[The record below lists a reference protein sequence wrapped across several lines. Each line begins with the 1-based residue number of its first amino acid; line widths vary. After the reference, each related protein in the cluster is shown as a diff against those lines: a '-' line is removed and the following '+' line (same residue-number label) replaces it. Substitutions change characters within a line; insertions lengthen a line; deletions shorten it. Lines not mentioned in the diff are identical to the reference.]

1 MFLGRSLTGKR
12 YNVLELKTK
21 HKGVYRTVYRLS
33 FFLDKIMVIIHNG
46 MKSFL

>member
-21 HKGVYRTVYRLS
+21 QKGVYRTVYRLP
-33 FFLDKIMVIIHNG
+33 FFLNKFN
-46 MKSFL
+46 SFTHLYG